1 MKEGSTDCGDI
12 FGIIISVVCGHER
25 NQIGS
30 RFLWRWSLEFCLMKF
45 GIDNIFWVS
54 AIEEPGFK
62 FLKSPM
68 LCSLIGAE
76 NDDSLREVI
85 RYILFDMIRV
95 VAIKVQVFMTVRIFV
110 IDARFYVSIRI
121 KYNHNV

>member
-1 MKEGSTDCGDI
+1 
-12 FGIIISVVCGHER
+12 
-25 NQIGS
+25 
-30 RFLWRWSLEFCLMKF
+30 MKF

-110 IDARFYVSIRI
+110 IDVRFYVSIRM